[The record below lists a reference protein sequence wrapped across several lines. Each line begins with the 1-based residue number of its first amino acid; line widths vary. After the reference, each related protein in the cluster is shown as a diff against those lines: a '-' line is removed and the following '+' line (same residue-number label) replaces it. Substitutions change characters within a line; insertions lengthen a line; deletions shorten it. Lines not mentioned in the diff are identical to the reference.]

1 MPENL
6 VQLAAAKSK
15 SVVLRHLQKWYPD
28 FPRYAC
34 DECPG
39 RFRTSDE
46 QRDHKYDSCD
56 KTLTSTCGLR
66 PHVLNYHERVSIL
79 AWKLLRTSRQRLFNR
94 NHCAIVDAQQLY
106 FMIRVYEMMC
116 KRPEDRP
123 EDWLGILQQT
133 PDPAINRFQSILTAR
148 KRKGQQRRGIEQVK
162 RNEEGIEI

>member
-1 MPENL
+1 MADSL
-6 VQLAAAKSK
+6 SK
-15 SVVLRHLQKWYPD
+15 RPMISRAREP
-28 FPRYAC
+28 
-34 DECPG
+34 CPVG
-39 RFRTSDE
+39 GCEKQVCSTSASAEMVSRFS